1 MPATEKVAAMVKL
14 AVLFIVVALVMGVLS
29 FGGLVVGAALGIL
42 KILFWIAAA
51 IAIVLF
57 VLGFTVYRAVT

>member
-1 MPATEKVAAMVKL
+1 MVKI
-14 AVLFIVVALVMGVLS
+14 AILFVVVAVVMGVLS

-57 VLGFTVYRAVT
+57 ILGFTVYRAVT

>member
-1 MPATEKVAAMVKL
+1 MVKI
-14 AVLFIVVALVMGVLS
+14 AILFVVVAVVMGVLS

-42 KILFWIAAA
+42 NILFWIAAA

>member
-1 MPATEKVAAMVKL
+1 MVKL
-14 AVLFIVVALVMGVLS
+14 AILFVIVALVMGVLS

-42 KILFWIAAA
+42 KILFWVAAVIAV
-51 IAIVLF
+51 VLF

>member
-1 MPATEKVAAMVKL
+1 MVKL
-14 AVLFIVVALVMGVLS
+14 AILFVVVAVVMGVLS

-51 IAIVLF
+51 IAVVLF

>member
-1 MPATEKVAAMVKL
+1 
-14 AVLFIVVALVMGVLS
+14 MGVLS

>member
-1 MPATEKVAAMVKL
+1 MVKF
-14 AVLFIVVALVMGVLS
+14 AILFVVVAVVMGVLS

>member
-1 MPATEKVAAMVKL
+1 MVKI
-14 AVLFIVVALVMGVLS
+14 AILFVVVAVVMGVLS

>member
-1 MPATEKVAAMVKL
+1 MVKI
-14 AVLFIVVALVMGVLS
+14 AILFVVVAIVMGVLS

-42 KILFWIAAA
+42 KILFWIAVAVA
-51 IAIVLF
+51 VVLF

>member
-1 MPATEKVAAMVKL
+1 MVKL
-14 AVLFIVVALVMGVLS
+14 AILFVVVAVVMGVLS

-51 IAIVLF
+51 IAILLF

>member
-1 MPATEKVAAMVKL
+1 MIKL
-14 AVLFIVVALVMGVLS
+14 ATLFVVVAIVMGVLS
-29 FGGLVVGAALGIL
+29 FGGLVVGAALAIL

-57 VLGFTVYRAVT
+57 VLGFTIFRAVT